1 MAETA
6 PATVQP
12 ALADLCGDLLAFA
25 LQLKRSSDPGDA
37 DAMRQKIDEQF
48 RALESKARQADVPAE
63 DVNLAKYAIAAF
75 IDEMIL
81 TSSWPL
87 KDSWADKPLQLAY
100 FNDFAAGEEFYNK
113 VETLRASK
121 KNAVL
126 EVYYLCLALG
136 FRGKYVDLQGMEKKK
151 VLMDTMLR
159 EIRGGGPAARRPGT
173 GTHRAAPG
181 SSGRAAARRSVRT
194 SGRRSCAGPY
204 FIRSWILAMAARA
217 HSSSNWPPGAPLTP
231 IAPMGVLPA
240 MIVTPPTA

>member
-1 MAETA
+1 MPETA
-6 PATVQP
+6 PTAASP

-37 DAMRQKIDEQF
+37 EVLRQKIDEQF
-48 RALESKARQADVPAE
+48 RSLETRARQADLLQE
-63 DVNLAKYAIAAF
+63 DVQQAKYAIAAF

-113 VETLRASK
+113 IDALRGAK
-121 KNAVL
+121 RNGVL

-159 EIRGGGPAARRPGT
+159 EIRG
-173 GTHRAAPG
+173 AAPAGAGGLSPGWQPPDALPGIVKYFPAWFVAAACGLFVILLFILLSSLLG
-181 SSGRAAARRSVRT
+181 SSADSLVN
-194 SGRRSCAGPY
+194 
-204 FIRSWILAMAARA
+204 FLK
-217 HSSSNWPPGAPLTP
+217 
-231 IAPMGVLPA
+231 
-240 MIVTPPTA
+240 

>member
-1 MAETA
+1 MAETT

-48 RALESKARQADVPAE
+48 RALESRARQADVPAE

-81 TSSWPL
+81 TSSWSL

-100 FNDFAAGEEFYNK
+100 FNDFSAGEEFYNK

-159 EIRGGGPAARRPGT
+159 EMRGTTPAPGT
-173 GTHRAAPG
+173 GGLSPGWQPPDALPGIVKNFPAWFVAAACGLVVILLFILLSTLLG
-181 SSGRAAARRSVRT
+181 SSAENVVN
-194 SGRRSCAGPY
+194 
-204 FIRSWILAMAARA
+204 ILK
-217 HSSSNWPPGAPLTP
+217 
-231 IAPMGVLPA
+231 
-240 MIVTPPTA
+240 

>member
-1 MAETA
+1 MPESAPTA
-6 PATVQP
+6 ASP

-37 DAMRQKIDEQF
+37 EVLRQKIDEQF
-48 RALESKARQADVPAE
+48 RSLETRARQADLLQE
-63 DVNLAKYAIAAF
+63 DVQQAKYAIAAF

-87 KDSWADKPLQLAY
+87 KESWADKPLQLAY

-113 VETLRASK
+113 IDALRGAK
-121 KNAVL
+121 RNGVL

-159 EIRGGGPAARRPGT
+159 EIRGATPAGAGGLSPGWQPPDALPGIVKYFPAWFV
-173 GTHRAAPG
+173 
-181 SSGRAAARRSVRT
+181 AAACGLFVILL
-194 SGRRSCAGPY
+194 
-204 FIRSWILAMAARA
+204 FILLS
-217 HSSSNWPPGAPLTP
+217 
-231 IAPMGVLPA
+231 
-240 MIVTPPTA
+240 